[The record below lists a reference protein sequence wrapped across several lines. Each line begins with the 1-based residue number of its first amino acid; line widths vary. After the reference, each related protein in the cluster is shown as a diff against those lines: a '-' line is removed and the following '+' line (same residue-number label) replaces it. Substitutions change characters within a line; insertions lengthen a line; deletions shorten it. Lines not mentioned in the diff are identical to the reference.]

1 VYHAVQYFTKGMH
14 LIEKFIRIKGVHM
27 AERHLIALDLDG
39 TLLKDDKTISLKTK
53 QIINKARAEG
63 HIVMIATGRPF
74 RSSEM
79 YYRELNLDT
88 PIVNFNGAFMHHP
101 LEPNWGFYHEPLDVK
116 VAKDIVEACR
126 SFHFHNI
133 IAEVIDDV
141 YFHYH
146 DEKLLDIFSFGNP
159 RITTGDLAEFL
170 QDSPTSM
177 LIHTEEDQLQTIRQH
192 LSDVHA
198 EVIDHRS
205 WAAPWHVIEIIK
217 IGLNKA
223 VGLKK
228 ASDYFGIPAER
239 IIAFGDEDNDLEM
252 LEYAGHGIAM
262 GNAIDQ
268 VKNIANDVTLSNEQD
283 GVGEYLADLLN
294 LKI

>member
-1 VYHAVQYFTKGMH
+1 MTD
-14 LIEKFIRIKGVHM
+14 
-27 AERHLIALDLDG
+27 RHLIALDLDG
-39 TLLKDDKTISLKTK
+39 TLLKDDKTISLKTHG
-53 QIINKARAEG
+53 IIKKAREQG
-63 HIVMIATGRPF
+63 HIVMIATGRPY

-79 YYRELNLDT
+79 YYRELDLDT

-101 LEPNWGFYHEPLDVK
+101 RKPDWGFYHEPLDIK
-116 VAKDIVEACR
+116 VAKEIVEACR

-146 DEKLLDIFSFGNP
+146 DEKLLDIFNFGNP
-159 RITTGDLAEFL
+159 KITTGDLANYL
-170 QDSPTSM
+170 NDSPTSL
-177 LIHTEEDQLQTIRQH
+177 LIHTEEDQLKIIREH
-192 LSDVHA
+192 LSAVHA

-205 WAAPWHVIEIIK
+205 WAAPWHVVEIIK
-217 IGLNKA
+217 IGLSKA

-228 ASDYFGIPAER
+228 ASDYYSIPANR

-262 GNAIDQ
+262 GNGIDS
-268 VKNIANDVTLSNEQD
+268 VKNIANDVTLSNEED
-283 GVGEYLADLLN
+283 GVAQYLADLLN
-294 LKI
+294 IKY

>member
-1 VYHAVQYFTKGMH
+1 MT
-14 LIEKFIRIKGVHM
+14 
-27 AERHLIALDLDG
+27 ERHLIALDLDG
-39 TLLKDDKTISLKTK
+39 TLLKDDKTISAKTK
-53 QIINKARAEG
+53 EILKKAREDG
-63 HIVMIATGRPF
+63 HIVMIATGRPY

-79 YYRELNLDT
+79 YYHELDLDT

-101 LEPNWGFYHEPLDVK
+101 RNPNWGYYHEPLDVK

-126 SFHFHNI
+126 SFQFHNI

-146 DEKLLDIFSFGNP
+146 DEKLLDIFSYGNP
-159 RITTGDLAEFL
+159 KITTGDLADFL
-170 QDSPTSM
+170 QDAPTSM
-177 LIHTEEDQLQTIRQH
+177 LIHTEEDQLKTIRDH
-192 LSDVHA
+192 LSAVHA
-198 EVIDHRS
+198 EVIDQRS

-217 IGLNKA
+217 VGLNKA

-228 ASDYFGIPAER
+228 ASEYFGIPAER
-239 IIAFGDEDNDLEM
+239 IVAFGDEDNDLEM

-268 VKNIANDVTLSNEQD
+268 VKNIANDVTLTNEED
-283 GVGEYLADLLN
+283 GVGQYLTDLLN
-294 LKI
+294 IKL

>member
-1 VYHAVQYFTKGMH
+1 MK
-14 LIEKFIRIKGVHM
+14 LLLEGVLM
-27 AERHLIALDLDG
+27 ANRHLIALDLDG

-53 QIINKARAEG
+53 EIIKKARELG

-74 RSSEM
+74 RSCEM

-88 PIVNFNGAFMHHP
+88 PIVNFNGAFMHYP
-101 LEPNWGFYHEPLDVK
+101 GKPGWGYHEPLDIK
-116 VAKDIVEACR
+116 VAHEIVEACR

-146 DEKLLDIFSFGNP
+146 DEKLLDIFNFGNP
-159 RITTGDLAEFL
+159 NITTGDLADYL
-170 QDSPTSM
+170 KDSPTS
-177 LIHTEEDQLQTIRQH
+177 LLVHTEEDQLNIIRDH
-192 LSDVHA
+192 LSAVHA

-205 WAAPWHVIEIIK
+205 WAAPWHVVEIIK
-217 IGLNKA
+217 SGLNKA

-228 ASDYFGIPAER
+228 ASDYYNIPAER
-239 IIAFGDEDNDLEM
+239 VIAFGDEDNDLEM

-262 GNAIDQ
+262 GNAIDK
-268 VKNIANDVTLSNEQD
+268 VKNIANDVTLSNEED
-283 GVGEYLADLLN
+283 GVGQYLANLLN
-294 LKI
+294 IKL